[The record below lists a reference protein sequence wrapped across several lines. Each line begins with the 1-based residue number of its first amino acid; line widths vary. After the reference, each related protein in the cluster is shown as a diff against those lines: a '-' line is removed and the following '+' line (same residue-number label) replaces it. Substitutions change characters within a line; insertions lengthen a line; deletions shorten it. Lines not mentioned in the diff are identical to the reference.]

1 MSTGKYI
8 LKTLGTHIVAVA
20 VMTFMMIALILI
32 FQDNMWYQVAV
43 SFVLLSFYWIFMG
56 FSLEKYALYDA
67 KNNKFAPYKAI
78 ISAAI
83 INIPN
88 IIFIVL
94 DVVVGGTP
102 DFGDIFKLMFR
113 YWNAGYLNFI
123 ILFKD
128 TLWIRIV
135 ISLLYFAGLTLCY
148 YRGMLI
154 KKKTDAA
161 IESMKEEN
169 KNKHIP
175 LNAMPEDDETDNNK

>member
-1 MSTGKYI
+1 
-8 LKTLGTHIVAVA
+8 
-20 VMTFMMIALILI
+20 
-32 FQDNMWYQVAV
+32 
-43 SFVLLSFYWIFMG
+43 
-56 FSLEKYALYDA
+56 
-67 KNNKFAPYKAI
+67 
-78 ISAAI
+78 
-83 INIPN
+83 
-88 IIFIVL
+88 
-94 DVVVGGTP
+94 
-102 DFGDIFKLMFR
+102 MFR

-135 ISLLYFAGLTLCY
+135 ISLLYFVGITLCY